1 MFSSLDHNKKSFMG
15 FVPAEFS
22 SPKANQRRQKKQ
34 KKNQRIKLLVR
45 IWVTA
50 TTEENPQQCM
60 RVNQCEPNLFVSYFY
75 SRVLSTFQCS
85 YIYLFFSFVISVIK
99 FYAYT
104 RAGAPNAPHNGS
116 PNVGSVMKTQEQKKN
131 KGNTIRKID
140 RQHH

>member
-1 MFSSLDHNKKSFMG
+1 
-15 FVPAEFS
+15 
-22 SPKANQRRQKKQ
+22 
-34 KKNQRIKLLVR
+34 
-45 IWVTA
+45 
-50 TTEENPQQCM
+50 M

-116 PNVGSVMKTQEQKKN
+116 PNVGSVMKTQEQKK
-131 KGNTIRKID
+131 KEIPFGKSIVSIIKIPFGILLNSVRCD
-140 RQHH
+140 AMRCVLCVKWFFHIICIARAICAILNPIDVNISSFVQ